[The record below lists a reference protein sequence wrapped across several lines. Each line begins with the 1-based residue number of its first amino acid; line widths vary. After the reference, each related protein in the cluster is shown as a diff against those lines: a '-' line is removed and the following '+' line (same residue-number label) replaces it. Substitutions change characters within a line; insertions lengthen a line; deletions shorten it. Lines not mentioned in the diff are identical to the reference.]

1 MWLFCVTA
9 ALPKDLGHDRQIPSP
24 HFSDLIRSEKS
35 LTLNLI
41 FITTYCVIIFC
52 RLRVRDDA
60 ELTMMMRR
68 RSSPYHLK
76 SRRAVF
82 RHLHCDNDASPLNSG
97 QHNTEAE
104 SSWSQLFA
112 AMNANLGQQSLLGNL
127 IIPDTA
133 RGKVLCCACNH
144 PTALSWVMRSSTNY
158 WTVSRLELTK
168 LACVLNPLLKP

>member
-9 ALPKDLGHDRQIPSP
+9 ALPKDLGHDQQIPFP
-24 HFSDLIRSEKS
+24 HFSDLNIQFDFNMMLSWRWWCEGE
-35 LTLNLI
+35 
-41 FITTYCVIIFC
+41 VHHIIWKAGEQC
-52 RLRVRDDA
+52 SDISTA
-60 ELTMMMRR
+60 TMM
-68 RSSPYHLK
+68 L
-76 SRRAVF
+76 
-82 RHLHCDNDASPLNSG
+82 LHWTLV
-97 QHNTEAE
+97 NTTPEAE

>member
-9 ALPKDLGHDRQIPSP
+9 ALPKDLGHDQQIPFP
-24 HFSDLIRSEKS
+24 HFSDLNI
-35 LTLNLI
+35 LFDFN
-41 FITTYCVIIFC
+41 TTYCVIIFVGFGLEMMMSWRWWC
-52 RLRVRDDA
+52 EGEVHHIIWKAGEQCSDISTA
-60 ELTMMMRR
+60 TMM
-68 RSSPYHLK
+68 L
-76 SRRAVF
+76 
-82 RHLHCDNDASPLNSG
+82 LHWTLV
-97 QHNTEAE
+97 NTTPEAE

-168 LACVLNPLLKP
+168 LAWVLNPLLKP